1 MKSKIIAFFIIC
13 LMFLGNI
20 AKAEPDPPV
29 EGKSIFTA
37 RCAACHNVN
46 KILTGPALA
55 GVDERRSIDWI
66 INFVHSSQTMVK
78 KGDKDAVA
86 VYEKFNKIP
95 MPDHPDLTADNI
107 KSIVA
112 YIRSESKPVGE
123 EKAPFA
129 KPGKKQ
135 SAYTPLSIT
144 DYWFFGG
151 FLGAVVLLIMVL
163 LFAVKVKTMQR
174 DRLLVVKKQ

>member
-1 MKSKIIAFFIIC
+1 
-13 LMFLGNI
+13 MFLGNI
-20 AKAEPDPPV
+20 AKAEPDPPLD
-29 EGKSIFTA
+29 GKSIFIG

-86 VYEKFNKIP
+86 IYEKFNKIP
-95 MPDHPDLTADNI
+95 MPDHPDLSADNI
-107 KSIVA
+107 KSIVE

-123 EKAPFA
+123 EIASFTKS
-129 KPGKKQ
+129 GKKQ
-135 SAYTPLSIT
+135 TAYTPLKST
-144 DYWFFGG
+144 DYWLFGG
-151 FLGAVVLLIMVL
+151 LLGAVVLLIMVL
-163 LFAVKVKTMQR
+163 IFAAKVKKMQR
-174 DRLLVVKKQ
+174 DRFENLKK

>member
-1 MKSKIIAFFIIC
+1 MKTKSIVFLMLGLIC
-13 LMFLGNI
+13 LGYV
-20 AKAEPDPPV
+20 ASAEPDPPLT
-29 EGKSIFTA
+29 GKVIFTS

-95 MPDHPDLTADNI
+95 MPDHPDLSDDNI

-112 YIRSESKPVGE
+112 YIKSESKPVGE

-135 SAYTPLSIT
+135 PDYTPLSFTNYLI
-144 DYWFFGG
+144 FGS
-151 FLGAVVLLIMVL
+151 FLGAVLLLIMAL